1 MVDETVFMGDLNVE
15 RDDKIIKKIT
25 ENQTFKFVWIPYF

>member
-15 RDDKIIKKIT
+15 RDDEIIKKIT
-25 ENQTFKFVWIPYF
+25 EKQTFKFVMIPYF